1 MLKINSIVH
10 GVCKD
15 LSSEGKGVVK
25 INDDVIFCNGLFID
39 EEADI
44 LIEYQRSKVYY
55 GKIKI

>member
-44 LIEYQRSKVYY
+44 LIE
-55 GKIKI
+55 